1 MSEPEK
7 KKTATKI
14 YHYIFWALILVPVAV
29 AAILPATGPYVL
41 LDEGCVAL
49 VFLAAALY
57 LAIFLCQSFDKRKK
71 KRALIIGIVCVLI
84 FSLLGFW
91 FGRNVVLD
99 GVQGTQIV
107 TVTDI
112 EVGKRLGNK
121 GRRADYFLSGTANGQ
136 NQIQVKISRKDY
148 DRLGKIDRIA
158 MEYYPHTRRVVRFL

>member
-14 YHYIFWALILVPVAV
+14 YHHIFWALILVPVAV

-84 FSLLGFW
+84 FFA
-91 FGRNVVLD
+91 FRVL
-99 GVQGTQIV
+99 VW
-107 TVTDI
+107 
-112 EVGKRLGNK
+112 EKCSF
-121 GRRADYFLSGTANGQ
+121 RRRTGDP
-136 NQIQVKISRKDY
+136 
-148 DRLGKIDRIA
+148 DRYCHR
-158 MEYYPHTRRVVRFL
+158 Y

>member
-57 LAIFLCQSFDKRKK
+57 LAIFYASPLTREKRK
-71 KRALIIGIVCVLI
+71 G
-84 FSLLGFW
+84 
-91 FGRNVVLD
+91 
-99 GVQGTQIV
+99 
-107 TVTDI
+107 
-112 EVGKRLGNK
+112 
-121 GRRADYFLSGTANGQ
+121 
-136 NQIQVKISRKDY
+136 
-148 DRLGKIDRIA
+148 
-158 MEYYPHTRRVVRFL
+158 H